1 MVGITTVVIVIANWV
16 GGGRDSGR
24 LPARAAG

>member
-16 GGGRDSGR
+16 GGGRDAGR